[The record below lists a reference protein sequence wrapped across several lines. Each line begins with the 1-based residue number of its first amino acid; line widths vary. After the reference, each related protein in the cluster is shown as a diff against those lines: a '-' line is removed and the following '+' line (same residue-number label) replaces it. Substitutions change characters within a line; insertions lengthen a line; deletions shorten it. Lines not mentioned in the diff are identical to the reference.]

1 MQCPKCQFEN
11 PAGIKFCGECGNKLE
26 KICSGCNTSNP
37 PTFKFCGECG
47 GKLEV
52 SAEPPPKDLSF
63 DEKLTKIQKYLPKG
77 LTDKILSQRD
87 RIEGERKQVTV
98 MFCDLENFT
107 ALSEKLGI
115 EEAYGIMDQ
124 IYEILIHKVHDYEGT
139 VNEMTGDGIMALFGA
154 PIALED
160 APQRAIRSSL
170 AIHREMTR
178 FGDKLKSEGHRIP
191 PLKMRIGIHN
201 GPVVVGTLGNDL
213 RVEFKAVGD
222 TVNLTSRIESLAEPG
237 TTYVSENIFKIAE
250 GFFRFEALGEK
261 AVKGKEKP
269 VRVFRVI
276 APSTRRTRFDV
287 SAERG
292 LTPVFGRE
300 RELELLLDGYM
311 RSKAG
316 HGQALSIISEA
327 GVGKSRLLYEFRK
340 AVGNEDATFLEGKCL
355 SYSRGVAYHPIID
368 ILKSNF
374 NTRDNDDDEEIKN
387 KISKGLKT
395 LGVNEA
401 LTSPYIMAL
410 LSVKDSGIDKIAMS
424 PEARKDRT
432 LEALKRIVLKGSEIR
447 PLIMA
452 IEDLHWIDKS
462 SEESLEDLL
471 GSIAGSRVFLI
482 FTYRPEFVHSW
493 GARSYHSQVNLNRL
507 SNRESLAML
516 THLLGTDDIESDLED
531 LVLEKTEGIPFF
543 IEEFIR
549 SLKDLKVIEKR
560 DHTYHWSKK
569 IQDVSIPST
578 VQDVIMARVDILPE
592 GAKEVLQTGS
602 AIEREFSYELLKGVT
617 RIDERELIHH
627 LSRLKDAELLY
638 ERGVF
643 PQSNYIF
650 KHALTR
656 EVVYDSI
663 LTKRRRQF
671 HERIG
676 NCIEQLHRD
685 NIIEH
690 YGVLAEHFV
699 ESQNFQKGASYA
711 KLAAKRAQKAA
722 SYNDAINYGNKRV
735 ACLERMPQSK
745 GVEKE
750 LIDAR
755 VTLGLYY
762 NQMFYLSKANEA
774 VTPIVELASKQNYKR
789 RISQIK
795 SIIGTYAFAVEGNHA
810 KSIQYL
816 EDALKIAKESNDRA
830 SLWFSNHWLGHA
842 FAENCEFEKAL
853 FHLNKSLA
861 ISEAAD
867 LIWSMSIMKSC
878 IANTVYN
885 TQGNAE
891 LGYRTS
897 REGLDLA
904 EESGDA
910 TSKAE
915 AYVHHGVACFLKGFL
930 DEAKEH
936 LTTGEKYCKRIDY
949 ASGFLADYYL
959 GLICLEKE
967 QYVNCPGYFTEAI
980 SILENRGIFP
990 YYIHLNK
997 IALSCVKIRQHESD
1011 INVESLSQYARKN
1024 KIRFIEG
1031 KMALWTSQLF
1041 LDVDEPNFQKAE
1053 YWLQRAI
1060 DSDLKNG
1067 QTWNLGMDYVHYAKF
1082 FQLTGDSSK
1091 AIEYL
1096 TKAIGIFKECGAEG
1110 WVKKFAKELAE
1121 LS

>member
-1 MQCPKCQFEN
+1 
-11 PAGIKFCGECGNKLE
+11 
-26 KICSGCNTSNP
+26 
-37 PTFKFCGECG
+37 
-47 GKLEV
+47 
-52 SAEPPPKDLSF
+52 
-63 DEKLTKIQKYLPKG
+63 
-77 LTDKILSQRD
+77 
-87 RIEGERKQVTV
+87 
-98 MFCDLENFT
+98 
-107 ALSEKLGI
+107 
-115 EEAYGIMDQ
+115 
-124 IYEILIHKVHDYEGT
+124 
-139 VNEMTGDGIMALFGA
+139 
-154 PIALED
+154 
-160 APQRAIRSSL
+160 
-170 AIHREMTR
+170 MTR
-178 FGDKLKSEGHRIP
+178 FSDKLKIEGQRIP
-191 PLKMRIGIHN
+191 HLKMRIGIHT

-222 TVNLTSRIESLAEPG
+222 TVNLTSRIESLAVPG
-237 TTYVSENIFKIAE
+237 TTYVSDEIFKLAE
-250 GFFRFEALGEK
+250 GLFRFEALGEK

-269 VRVFRVI
+269 VGVYRVI

-292 LTPVFGRE
+292 LTPFVGRE

-316 HGQALSIISEA
+316 HGQAMSIISEA

-340 AVGNEDATFLEGKCL
+340 AVANEYATFLEGKCL
-355 SYSRGVAYHPIID
+355 SYSKGVAYHPIID

-374 NTRDNDDDEEIKN
+374 DIRDTDDDLEIKN
-387 KISKGLKT
+387 KISKGLKI
-395 LGVNEA
+395 LGVDEA
-401 LTSPYIMAL
+401 ITSPYVMEL
-410 LSVKDSGIDKIAMS
+410 LAVKDSGIDKIAMS

-432 LEALKRIVLKGSEIR
+432 LEALKRIVLKGSDIR

-462 SEESLEDLL
+462 SEESLKDLL
-471 GSIAGSRVFLI
+471 GNIAGSRVFLI

-507 SNRESLAML
+507 SNRESLTML
-516 THLLGTDDIESDLED
+516 THLLGTADIEPDLEN

-543 IEEFIR
+543 IEEFIS
-549 SLKDLKVIEKR
+549 SLKDLRVLEKR
-560 DHTYHWSKK
+560 DHNYYLSKK
-569 IQDVSIPST
+569 IQDVCIPTT
-578 VQDVIMARVDILPE
+578 VQDVIMARVDTLPE
-592 GAKEVLQTGS
+592 AAKEVLQTGS

-617 RIDERELIHH
+617 GLDESELIHH

-638 ERGVF
+638 ERGIF
-643 PQSNYIF
+643 PQSNYVF

-663 LTKRRRQF
+663 LNKRRRQF

-676 NCIEQLHRD
+676 NCIEQLYRD
-685 NIIEH
+685 NIVEH
-690 YGVLAEHFV
+690 WGVLAGHFV
-699 ESQNFQKGASYA
+699 ESQNFEKGSRYA

-722 SYNDAINYGNKRV
+722 SYNDAINYGKKRV
-735 ACLERMPQSK
+735 ACLERMSQSK
-745 GVEKE
+745 EVEKE

-762 NQMFYLSKANEA
+762 NQMFFLAKANEA
-774 VTPIVELASKQNYKR
+774 VAPIVELASKQNYKR

-816 EDALKIAKESNDRA
+816 EDALNIAKETNDRA

-842 FAENCEFEKAL
+842 LAENCQFEKAL
-853 FHLNKSLA
+853 YHLNKSLA
-861 ISEAAD
+861 ISQGAD

-891 LGYRTS
+891 MGYRTS
-897 REGLDLA
+897 REGLELA

-915 AYVHHGVACFLKGFL
+915 AYVHHGVACFLKGCL
-930 DEAKEH
+930 DEAKKH
-936 LTTGEKYCKRIDY
+936 LSTGEKYCKRIDHF
-949 ASGFLADYYL
+949 SGFLANYYL
-959 GLICLEKE
+959 GLICLEKK
-967 QYVNCPGYFTEAI
+967 QYVKCPGYFKEAI
-980 SILENRGIFP
+980 SILEKRFIFP
-990 YYIHLNK
+990 YYIDLIK
-997 IALSCVKIRQHESD
+997 VALGFVKIRQQESD
-1011 INVESLSQYARKN
+1011 INIESLSEYARRN
-1024 KIRFIEG
+1024 KIRFLEG

-1041 LDVDEPNFQKAE
+1041 LEVDEPDFQKAE
-1053 YWLQRAI
+1053 YWLRQAMK
-1060 DSDLKNG
+1060 SDLKNG

-1082 FQLTGDSSK
+1082 FELTGYTSKSMEYLGK
-1091 AIEYL
+1091 AID
-1096 TKAIGIFKECGAEG
+1096 TFKGCGAEG
-1110 WVKKFAKELAE
+1110 WAKKFEEELAE